1 MAKKIERSPAAAAP
15 ARKLSEDGTVK
26 SAADVN
32 DAVQEDGF
40 PFQTKADLFD
50 SPNNL
55 AHLKKVADDLNA
67 GRNLVRQNLI
77 ED

>member
-26 SAADVN
+26 SAVDVN
-32 DAVQEDGF
+32 DAVREDGF
-40 PFQTKADLFD
+40 PILTKADLFD

-55 AHLKKVADDLNA
+55 AHIKKVADDLNA